1 MTARSHLKKAFLIA
15 VVLSFP
21 GCGKE
26 VVQSE
31 GAPPPEVLV
40 TQVVKADVPIVREW
54 VGTLDGSENA
64 DIRARVAGYLQK
76 KDYQEGSYVKEGDL
90 LFEIDPRPFEAAL
103 DEAKSQLD
111 QAQAV
116 QLATEADFERS
127 QDLFNKKVI
136 SEQEFENK
144 KQLNQA
150 NVAKVAALEA
160 AVETAR
166 LNLGFTKISAPVD
179 GIAGIAKAQI
189 GDLVGPGSTA
199 TLTTVSKI
207 DPIRLYFPLS
217 EKDYKQYAS
226 ALQKMMQMPES
237 ERQEAIEM
245 VFADGTVYPR
255 KGKFSFVD
263 RHVDP
268 TTGTILIAANFPNPD
283 HTLRPGQFAKAR
295 AVIEKIQGALLVPE
309 RALVE
314 LQGSYQIGVLGED
327 NKAEIRPIKIGPRSN
342 GRVVVTE
349 GLKEGESVIVEG
361 VQKVKPG
368 MVVTAKPYQE
378 PTPDKAGLNGRAKF
392 HLSLETRTRR
402 SASLP
407 AHDTAS
413 SAQAERKSA
422 AS

>member
-1 MTARSHLKKAFLIA
+1 MTARSCLAKAFLVA
-15 VVLSFP
+15 VVFSLV

-26 VVQSE
+26 AVHSE
-31 GAPPPEVLV
+31 APPPPEVLV

-64 DIRARVAGYLQK
+64 DIRARVSGYLQK

-90 LFEIDPRPFEAAL
+90 MFEIDPRPFEAAL

-116 QLATEADFERS
+116 QLATEADFQRS

-144 KQLNQA
+144 KQLNRA
-150 NVAKVAALEA
+150 NVAKVAALQA
-160 AVETAR
+160 AVETAK

-189 GDLVGPGSTA
+189 GDLVGPGSTE

-217 EKDYKQYAS
+217 EKDYKQYAGG
-226 ALQKMMQMPES
+226 LQKIMQTPES
-237 ERQEAIEM
+237 EREANIEM
-245 VFADGTVYPR
+245 VFADKTVNPL

-295 AVIEKIQGALLVPE
+295 AVIEKISGALLVPE

-314 LQGSYQIGVLGED
+314 LQGSYQIGVLDAE
-327 NKAEIRPIKIGPRSN
+327 NKVEIRPIKIGPRYK
-342 GRVVVTE
+342 GQVVVTE
-349 GLKEGESVIVEG
+349 GLKEGEKVIVEG
-361 VQKVKPG
+361 FQKVRPG
-368 MVVTAKPYQE
+368 MVVTAKPYEQ
-378 PTPDKAGLNGRAKF
+378 PTADRAGLNNY
-392 HLSLETRTRR
+392 
-402 SASLP
+402 SATIINNARGNAARQEPCPTSSQ
-407 AHDTAS
+407 HINMAS
-413 SAQAERKSA
+413 
-422 AS
+422 